1 MKNLGKLRKIQENSG
16 NNNQKGQKTVDQQ
29 IASLTKAKQSKTRP
43 IKASELNASQSIAS
57 ELKTRPIKASELNA
71 SQSIAS
77 ELKTR
82 LSKSQSDKNQSVNCQ

>member
-1 MKNLGKLRKIQENSG
+1 MALVSNS
-16 NNNQKGQKTVDQQ
+16 VDQQ

-82 LSKSQSDKNQSVNCQ
+82 LSKSQSVKSQSVTFKNGLFI

>member
-1 MKNLGKLRKIQENSG
+1 MYKPPGKKRKKCINYVKSA
-16 NNNQKGQKTVDQQ
+16 DQQ
-29 IASLTKAKQSKTRP
+29 IASLTKAKQS
-43 IKASELNASQSIAS
+43 
-57 ELKTRPIKASELNA
+57 KTRPIKASELNA